1 MEFGI
6 YPGGIT
12 GDDEGGLAT
21 GPADDPAEILAALRD
36 LQGDGPFLVR
46 GYCGFTDPGRPRTE
60 TPQDVERYAG
70 DGRRLDIVV
79 QYQSDSG
86 DVPGY
91 LEFVRGVLHRHGPAI
106 ATLQITE
113 EPNVA
118 GIATLDGY
126 YPDVRRALVEG
137 VVAARAEADRLGLD
151 DLRVGFNTTPMFGPA
166 AGFLGDLTEFGGRAF
181 VDALGYVGLDF
192 FPDVFMPA
200 PDPGAATAGLL
211 AMHRDLMTAA
221 GIPAAVPLH
230 VTENGWPT
238 GPGRTPERQAEVL
251 GAVLDA
257 VVGESGALGIGAYL
271 HFALRDADSSKDG
284 LFHRFGLLYD
294 DYGRKPAF
302 DVFRRA
308 VRTVRTPG

>member
-6 YPGGIT
+6 YPGGTT

-21 GPADDPAEILAALRD
+21 GPADDPAKILEALRE
-36 LQGDGPFLVR
+36 LQGGGPFLVR
-46 GYCGFTDPGRPRTE
+46 GYCGFTDPGRPRAE
-60 TPQDVERYAG
+60 TPQDVGRYAG

-79 QYQSDSG
+79 QYQSESG

-91 LEFVRGVLHRHGPAI
+91 LGFVRDVVHRHGAAI

-151 DLRVGFNTTPMFGPA
+151 ELRVGFNTTPMFGPA
-166 AGFLGDLTEFGGRAF
+166 AGFLADLTDLGGRPF
-181 VDALGYVGLDF
+181 TDALGYVGLDF

-200 PDPGAATAGLL
+200 PEPGPATAGLL
-211 AMHRDLMTAA
+211 AMHRDLMTGA
-221 GIPAAVPLH
+221 GIPASVPLH
-230 VTENGWPT
+230 ITENGWPT

-251 GAVLDA
+251 GAVLGAVAAERDA
-257 VVGESGALGIGAYL
+257 LNIGAYL
-271 HFALRDADSSKDG
+271 HFALRDADSSEDG
-284 LFHRFGLLYD
+284 PFHRFGLLHD
-294 DYGRKPAF
+294 DYTRKPAF
-302 DVFRRA
+302 DVYRRFTSG
-308 VRTVRTPG
+308 R

>member
-6 YPGGIT
+6 YPGGTT

-21 GPADDPAEILAALRD
+21 GPADEPAKILAALRE
-36 LQGDGPFLVR
+36 LQDGGPFLVR
-46 GYCGFTDPGRPRTE
+46 GYCGFTDQEGAREE
-60 TPQDVERYAG
+60 TPHDVGRYAG

-79 QYQSDSG
+79 QYQSASG

-91 LEFVRGVLHRHGPAI
+91 LGFVRDVVRRHGAAI

-118 GIATLDGY
+118 GVSTLDGY

-166 AGFLGDLTEFGGRAF
+166 AGFLTDLTDLGGRPF

-200 PDPGAATAGLL
+200 PEPGPATAGLL
-211 AMHRDLMTAA
+211 AMHRDLMTEA
-221 GIPAAVPLH
+221 GIPASVPLH
-230 VTENGWPT
+230 ITENGWPT

-251 GAVLDA
+251 AAVLDA
-257 VVGESGALGIGAYL
+257 VTGEAGALGIGAYL

-284 LFHRFGLLYD
+284 LFHRFGLLHD
-294 DYGRKPAF
+294 DYTPKPAF
-302 DVFRRA
+302 DVYRKYVSGR
-308 VRTVRTPG
+308 